1 VSANSAIADKTVSVR
16 TVTYAQAIREA
27 LATEMAR
34 DESLILLGED
44 IGEAG
49 GVFGVTQGLWKRFG
63 DERVRDTP
71 ISEEVLV
78 GAGVGAALLGMP
90 VVTEIMFSDFVTLA
104 MDMIV
109 NQAAKFRYMTGGR
122 TSVPLVVRMVTGTSG
137 ATAAQHSQSLEAW
150 FTHTP
155 GLKVVTAATPADAKG
170 LLLSALRDP
179 DPVIF
184 FEHKLLY
191 NSKGE
196 VASEDYTIPLGQGRL
211 HREGNDVTVV
221 AYLHMVP
228 RVLKVAETLAKGG
241 ISLEIWDPR
250 TLVPF
255 DRLGLRQ
262 SLQKTGRLVVVHE
275 APKRN
280 GFGSEIAALAAEEC
294 FDLLK
299 VPVVRVGGANT
310 PMPYAPEL
318 ENFVIPSEERISSA
332 IRNMLGRPSVSGLQ
346 RPSN

>member
-1 VSANSAIADKTVSVR
+1 MSIPTAQSGAPAPVRKVS
-16 TVTYAQAIREA
+16 YAQAIREA
-27 LATEMAR
+27 LAAEMLR
-34 DESLILLGED
+34 DPALILLGED

-49 GVFGVTQGLWKRFG
+49 GVFGVTQGLWKQFG

-71 ISEEVLV
+71 ISEGILV
-78 GAGVGAALLGMP
+78 GAAVGAALLGLP
-90 VVTEIMFSDFVTLA
+90 VVAEIMFGDFVTLA
-104 MDMIV
+104 MDQIV

-122 TSVPLVVRMVTGTSG
+122 TSVPLVVRMVTGSAG
-137 ATAAQHSQSLEAW
+137 ATAGQHSQSLEAW

-155 GLKVVTAATPADAKG
+155 GVKVVTAATPYDAKG

-191 NSKGE
+191 NSKDE
-196 VASEDYTIPLGQGRL
+196 VPAQEFTIPLGEGRV
-211 HREGNDVTVV
+211 HREGADVTLV

-228 RVLKVAETLAKGG
+228 RALKVSGALAREG
-241 ISLEIWDPR
+241 ISVEVWDPR
-250 TLVPF
+250 SLVPF
-255 DRLGLRQ
+255 DHEGLRR
-262 SLQKTGRLVVVHE
+262 SLRKTGRLVIVHE

-280 GFGSEIAALAAEEC
+280 GFGSEIAAWAAEEC

-299 VPVVRVGGANT
+299 APVVRVSGTNT

-318 ENFVIPSEERISSA
+318 ENFVIPDEERIASA
-332 IRNMLGRPSVSGLQ
+332 VRQAVAGKPAE
-346 RPSN
+346 